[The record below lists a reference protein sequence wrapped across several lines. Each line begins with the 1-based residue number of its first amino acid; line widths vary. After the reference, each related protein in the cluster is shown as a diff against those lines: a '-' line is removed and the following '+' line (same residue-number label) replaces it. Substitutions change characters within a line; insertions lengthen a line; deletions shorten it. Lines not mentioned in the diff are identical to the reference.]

1 MATYA
6 IGDLQGCYDPFR
18 RLLDKIKFSP
28 DEDQLWLTGDLVNRG
43 PKSLKT
49 LRYVR
54 KLGDS
59 AITVLGNHDLH
70 LLALAHD
77 IRYSGDKFDS
87 LWKILAAKDC
97 DDLLNWLRNKP
108 LVHYDKALNTLMVH
122 AGIPPTWTVKK
133 TLERAAEVEQRL
145 RSADFESF
153 LKEMYGNS
161 PNRWSGDLRGNK
173 RLRVIVNSL
182 TRMRMVHR
190 DGSLNFT
197 HTGPPDN
204 ASKKLVPWFEVSDA
218 AWRGTRIV
226 FGHWSALGLI
236 NKPDLIAVD
245 TGCVW
250 GRQLTAVRL
259 DKNRPGKNAKATA
272 INCADQ

>member
-1 MATYA
+1 MAVYA

-18 RLLDKIKFSP
+18 RLLDKLDFNP
-28 DEDQLWLTGDLVNRG
+28 DKDTLWLTGDLVNRG

-54 KLGDS
+54 NLGSS

-77 IRYSGDKFDS
+77 IRYSGNKFDS
-87 LWKILAAKDC
+87 LWKILAADDC
-97 DDLLNWLRNKP
+97 DEMLDWLRARP
-108 LVHYDKALNTLMVH
+108 LAHYDKMLDTLMIH
-122 AGIPPTWTVKK
+122 AGIPPGWTVKK
-133 TLERAAEVEQRL
+133 TLARAAEVEKRL
-145 RSADFESF
+145 QSDDFESF
-153 LKEMYGNS
+153 LQKMYGDS
-161 PNRWSGDLRGNK
+161 PGRWSGDLRGYK
-173 RLRVIVNSL
+173 RLRIIVNCL
-182 TRMRMVHR
+182 TRMRMVHK
-190 DGSLNFT
+190 DGSLNFS
-197 HTGPPDN
+197 HTGPPAGAD
-204 ASKKLVPWFEVSDA
+204 KKLRPWFEAKDA

-236 NKPDLIAVD
+236 NEPDLIAVD

-259 DKNRPGKNAKATA
+259 DKKPKVTSVD
-272 INCADQ
+272 CVDQ